1 MTSPQF
7 PLSLAG
13 SRFAKE
19 MKMGGILFITPSNNA
34 FANLRSSPLTPRRC
48 EKIPFSPPPCPSP
61 VKGEEI
67 YY

>member
-19 MKMGGILFITPSNNA
+19 MKMGGILFITPSNKA
-34 FANLRSSPLTPRRC
+34 FANLRSSPLTPTPKGRG
-48 EKIPFSPPPCPSP
+48 EGN
-61 VKGEEI
+61 VKFNFQV
-67 YY
+67 